1 MFEQKRAYWRSLD
14 NAAKLFSAA
23 SSPKDTRVFRFYC
36 ELKEE
41 VKEEILQE
49 ALNQTIQKYPVFL
62 SVMRKGL
69 FWHYLEKSELRP
81 VVREEYKEPCS
92 SLYVRDKKTLLFEVT
107 YYKKRINFEVFH
119 ALTDGTGATEFLRE
133 LVKNY
138 LYLIHEEDLEPV
150 ELSNQ
155 YLTVKDQ
162 EDDSFSRYYDPD
174 FPRKKKKKI
183 RAVQIKKGGKG
194 YEELQINEASMS
206 VKELLG
212 IAREK
217 KVSMSVLLTA
227 AFICAIHEEMS
238 RMQEKKPVILMVPVN
253 LRKIF
258 PSDSMLNFFGYIEPG
273 YQFGGGKD
281 SFEDVLEAVKLYF
294 QENLSKEH
302 MAGRMNELIAIEKH
316 KILKWAPLELKNRC
330 IRAGAKM
337 AEQEVTAVLSNM
349 SVVKLPEDYA
359 QYIEK
364 FGVYTSTNRTEL
376 CICSFQD
383 TLSLGFTS
391 RYDSTNIQRNFYR
404 ILKELGA
411 SVKVA
416 EPDFP
421 EDARPNYE
429 GKKVLQIFTF
439 CCIAAIVISMMT
451 DIIISP
457 GVHWSV
463 FVAAGCATMWLTMAV
478 GYVKRFNL
486 LKNAAWQLLI
496 MSGIC
501 VLWDLGT
508 GWRGWSVNIGIPDI
522 CLLIQVVMLIIS
534 RIRSL
539 SPREYMIYYVMAAVY
554 SMILPLILLVT
565 GVIHYR
571 TPSVICIGCSFLLLI
586 GLILF
591 KRKEFKE
598 EMHKKFHVG

>member
-349 SVVKLPEDYA
+349 SVVKMPEDYA

-421 EDARPNYE
+421 EDVRPNYE